1 MTHTRF
7 SLIFLLSIFGSYSFS
22 QTKTFNTF
30 GSAGSS
36 FRSSELVLDFTI
48 GEVFTQTFTNK
59 GITLTQ
65 GQHQQDK
72 VILTASKAI
81 IVDFSNNEVQASNS
95 SLFELKAFPNPFQS
109 SVTIQSSE
117 AKDLAYTIYN
127 TQGQLI
133 TSGTLSDLNNKI
145 DLESLITGTYY
156 FVYQTDMTIGQISLI
171 KL

>member
-1 MTHTRF
+1 MTHLRL
-7 SLIFLLSIFGSYSFS
+7 SLFLLLSIIGSYSFS
-22 QTKTFNTF
+22 QSKTLNAF

-36 FRSSELVLDFTI
+36 FKSSELIMDFTM

-59 GITLTQ
+59 GLTLTQ
-65 GQHQQDK
+65 GQHQQEK

-81 IVDFSNNEVQASNS
+81 IVDFSNNDTQASNS

-117 AKDLAYTIYN
+117 AKDLSYTIYN

-133 TSGTLSDLNNKI
+133 TSGTISDLNNKI